1 LAVNGAW
8 FTTGVAEVA
17 ESAVSTVQSFAS
29 GLAAAGRQTA
39 QRVGIGQSFADV
51 LSMGESARGES
62 SRGEVAAE
70 RSARTSRVA
79 RDDDA
84 MAAIE
89 RAPRRDDVTADDEPV
104 ARADDGADRA
114 GSEPA
119 ERADAPAGEARGAT
133 NRADAGEKSRAR
145 NKRADGEA
153 SEAGAP
159 AEAGRNQPPPPVPG
173 SDAAI
178 AEAAA
183 AVSAGAD
190 PSIIADAADAEVP
203 AIDAEAALAEAAAAG
218 AGAAGEAAAAADPTL
233 PIPTVEA
240 PAAAEAIAALAEASD
255 GVTGDGAPT
264 DAPSAEALAGAENA
278 AVTATESGIAIL
290 ASAGAAR
297 PDGAGATAPADG
309 ADVAIDA
316 EGARAVPDPRLGA
329 AVRAATP
336 AGNVAADAAPI
347 ADGDGAE
354 TPATSF
360 EALLRQA
367 TGEASAKAQGQTGE
381 AKAATGEAQ
390 ATPATPNPQTPTTQP
405 QAQRGFAAVFVEAMR
420 NAGSETPAAAK
431 AGDAIDPAGPAL
443 MLARPAG
450 QLGDIRLTPAAG
462 HVQQAATS
470 AATVPTLAVEIA
482 KGFANGKTSF
492 DIRLD
497 PPELGRV
504 DVRMHIDGDGKVHTH
519 LTVERAETLDLL
531 QRDARGLEKALQ
543 QAGLDSDKGG
553 LTFSLRGDGMSGR
566 GDGAGREARNGAEGG
581 GATVAEGGEAAEAE
595 IAAAAQSTYYA
606 SARLNVMV

>member
-1 LAVNGAW
+1 M
-8 FTTGVAEVA
+8 A

-29 GLAAAGRQTA
+29 GLAAAGRNAA

-62 SRGEVAAE
+62 SRGEAAAE

-84 MAAIE
+84 IAAIE

-114 GSEPA
+114 ASEPA
-119 ERADAPAGEARGAT
+119 G
-133 NRADAGEKSRAR
+133 
-145 NKRADGEA
+145 RADGEA
-153 SEAGAP
+153 DETGAP
-159 AEAGRNQPPPPVPG
+159 VQAGGNQPQPPVPG

-190 PSIIADAADAEVP
+190 PSIITDAADAEVP

-218 AGAAGEAAAAADPTL
+218 AAVAGAAGEAAAAADPAL

-255 GVTGDGAPT
+255 GVTGDGTPT
-264 DAPSAEALAGAENA
+264 DAPSAKALAGAENA
-278 AVTATESGIAIL
+278 AVTATENGIAIL
-290 ASAGAAR
+290 ASAGAAG
-297 PDGAGATAPADG
+297 PNAAAATAQAD
-309 ADVAIDA
+309 ATDIAVDA

-336 AGNVAADAAPI
+336 AGTVAADATPI

-354 TPATSF
+354 APATSF

-367 TGEASAKAQGQTGE
+367 TGEASARTKGQTGE
-381 AKAATGEAQ
+381 AKAAAGETQ
-390 ATPATPNPQTPTTQP
+390 AVPATPNPQTPTTQP

-420 NAGSETPAAAK
+420 NAGSETSAATK

-443 MLARPAG
+443 TLARPAG

-566 GDGAGREARNGAEGG
+566 GDGAGREARDGAEGG